1 MPYALSP
8 IFEKLCAKGNFMQSI
23 NNQTLKIISSIILVQ
38 GGILFFWFFTSEN
51 FVASL
56 GFSTLTNASALA
68 WCTAA
73 LVVVIYVWGA
83 ASISNVREHM
93 FKFNKLKFLA
103 LTGALVSGVFEEL
116 VFRKLLMDYLQEEGF
131 GNFIQIIISGLAFGL
146 AHLVWGG
153 KALSA
158 AINATFY
165 TFFLGA
171 GLALVYIISDRNL
184 ALCIVAHAIVTGLIE
199 PGLIKSALLD
209 KLGYFKERT

>member
-1 MPYALSP
+1 
-8 IFEKLCAKGNFMQSI
+8 MQSI

-38 GGILFFWFFTSEN
+38 GGILLFWIFTSDN
-51 FVASL
+51 FFASL
-56 GFSTLTNASALA
+56 GFTTLPDVSFLA

-73 LVVVIYVWGA
+73 LVVALYVWGA
-83 ASISNVREHM
+83 ASISTVREHM
-93 FKFNKLKFLA
+93 FQLNKLKYFA
-103 LTGALVSGVFEEL
+103 LIGAVVSGFFEEL
-116 VFRKLLMDYLQEEGF
+116 VFRKLLMDYLQEQDL
-131 GNFIQIIISGLAFGL
+131 GNFIQIIVSGLAFGL

-171 GLALVYIISDRNL
+171 GLAFVYIVSDRNL
-184 ALCIVAHAIVTGLIE
+184 ALCIVAHTIVTGLIE

-209 KLGYFKERT
+209 KLGYFRERT